1 MRRIGL
7 GLACLVAAIALVAI
21 PHLAQEVPAGPALNR
36 TVQGPATAPTYSD
49 VYCAG
54 FVTARQVPNDTYLIT
69 GEESANKIVFADRDF
84 VYLNKGSAEGVGIGQ
99 EFSIVRAV
107 RDATKLPWF
116 KYQRGLS
123 AAMGTVYADLGRVK
137 VVIVHERT
145 STAEVVFA
153 CMPMN
158 RGDLALPF
166 EPRPIPPFKSAAA
179 FDRFAPKSGKH
190 EAMIVLARDFQ
201 QGVAAGSVVY
211 VNAGSNQGIKVGE
224 YFRFFRYATE
234 DTYKSY
240 GFGAAPK
247 AYSWKDV
254 PREVLGEGIV
264 LHTEENASSVL
275 ITTSLREL
283 FLGEYA
289 ELE

>member
-1 MRRIGL
+1 MRRTVL
-7 GLACLVAAIALVAI
+7 GLACLVAAIVIVAI
-21 PHLAQEVPAGPALNR
+21 PHLAQEVQGGPAPPSA
-36 TVQGPATAPTYSD
+36 GPATAPAYSD

-69 GEESANKIVFADRDF
+69 GEESANKLIFADRDF
-84 VYLNKGSAEGVGIGQ
+84 VYLNKGSQDGVRVGQ

-107 RDATKLPWF
+107 RDPTKLRWF

-123 AAMGTVYADLGRVK
+123 AAMGTVYADLGRLK
-137 VVIVHERT
+137 VVVVHENT
-145 STAEVVFA
+145 ATAEVLFT
-153 CMPMN
+153 CMAMS

-166 EPRPIPPFKSAAA
+166 EPRPIPPFKSAVA
-179 FDRFAPKSGKH
+179 FDRFAPKSGKY

-201 QGVAAGSVVY
+201 QSAGAGTVVY
-211 VNAGSNQGIKVGE
+211 VNAGSSQGVKVGD
-224 YFRFFRYATE
+224 YFRFFRYATAN
-234 DTYKSY
+234 TYKSE

-247 AYSWKDV
+247 KYTWQDV

-264 LHTEENASSVL
+264 LHTEESSSSVL
-275 ITTSLREL
+275 ITTTLREL
-283 FLGEYA
+283 FLGDYA

>member
-7 GLACLVAAIALVAI
+7 GLACLVAAIAIVAI
-21 PHLAQEVPAGPALNR
+21 PHLAQEVPGSPAPPSA
-36 TVQGPATAPTYSD
+36 GPATAPTYSD

-54 FVTARQVPNDTYLIT
+54 FVTGRQVPNEIYLIT
-69 GEESANKIVFADRDF
+69 GEESANKPVFADRDF
-84 VYLNKGSAEGVGIGQ
+84 VYLNKGSADGVRVGQ
-99 EFSIVRAV
+99 EFSVVRPV
-107 RDATKLPWF
+107 RDPTKIPWF
-116 KYQRGLS
+116 RFQRGLS

-137 VVIVHERT
+137 VVVVHEHT
-145 STAEVVFA
+145 STAEVVFT
-153 CMPMN
+153 CTPMN

-179 FDRFAPKSGKH
+179 FDRFAPKSEKY

-201 QGVAAGSVVY
+201 QGVGAGTVVY
-211 VNAGSNQGIKVGE
+211 VNAGSNQGVKVGE

-234 DTYKSY
+234 GTYKSS
-240 GFGAAPK
+240 GFGVAPK

-264 LHTEENASSVL
+264 LHTEESSSSVL

-283 FLGEYA
+283 FLGDYA
-289 ELE
+289 EVE